1 MKWTKIIISCC
12 IIFIIACRK
21 VEILPIP
28 EPVNTNIFGVKES
41 AVVDG
46 QEIKFTLKT
55 DGVHTL
61 TIGNDATGQVI
72 TRERFIGKIGENK
85 LILYTKSLPVTY
97 LYLLL
102 EDGNKTQVGKTIII
116 IK

>member
-1 MKWTKIIISCC
+1 MKKIYFILFLIVLSACTKM
-12 IIFIIACRK
+12 
-21 VEILPIP
+21 EIPIP
-28 EPVNTNIFGVKES
+28 VAPTNTDIFSVKES
-41 AVVDG
+41 VVTDG
-46 QEIKFTLKT
+46 QEIKFTLKM
-55 DGVHTL
+55 DGIHTL

>member
-1 MKWTKIIISCC
+1 MRKIC
-12 IIFIIACRK
+12 FILGLVLLSACTK
-21 VEILPIP
+21 VELPT
-28 EPVNTNIFGVKES
+28 PVAPTNTDIFSVKES

-46 QEIKFTLKT
+46 QIITFTLKA
-55 DGVHTL
+55 DGVYTL
-61 TIGNDATGQVI
+61 TIGDEVTKQVV
-72 TRERFIGKIGENK
+72 TRERFTGKIGENK
-85 LILYTKSLPVTY
+85 LTLYTKSLPTSY

>member
-1 MKWTKIIISCC
+1 MRKIC
-12 IIFIIACRK
+12 FILGLVLLSACTK
-21 VEILPIP
+21 VELPT
-28 EPVNTNIFGVKES
+28 PVAPTNTDIFSVKES

-46 QEIKFTLKT
+46 QIITFTLKA
-55 DGVHTL
+55 DGIYTL
-61 TIGNDATGQVI
+61 TIGDAATKQVV
-72 TRERFIGKIGENK
+72 TRERFTGKIGENK
-85 LILYTKSLPVTY
+85 LTLYTKSLPTSY

>member
-1 MKWTKIIISCC
+1 MRKLYFILFLLLIS
-12 IIFIIACRK
+12 ACRK

-28 EPVNTNIFGVKES
+28 EPINTNIFSVKES

-46 QEIKFTLKT
+46 QEIKFTLKM
-55 DGVHTL
+55 DGIHTL

>member
-1 MKWTKIIISCC
+1 MRKLYFILFLLLIS
-12 IIFIIACRK
+12 ACRK

-28 EPVNTNIFGVKES
+28 EPVNTNIFGVKET
-41 AVVDG
+41 AVIDG

-85 LILYTKSLPVTY
+85 LTLYTKSLPVTY

-102 EDGNKTQVGKTIII
+102 EDGNKTQVGNTTIII
-116 IK
+116 K

>member
-1 MKWTKIIISCC
+1 MRKIC
-12 IIFIIACRK
+12 FILGLVLLSACTK
-21 VEILPIP
+21 VEI
-28 EPVNTNIFGVKES
+28 PVPVAPTNTDIFSVKES
-41 AVVDG
+41 VVTDG

-55 DGVHTL
+55 DGAHTL

>member
-1 MKWTKIIISCC
+1 MRKIC
-12 IIFIIACRK
+12 FILGLVLLSACTK
-21 VEILPIP
+21 VELPT
-28 EPVNTNIFGVKES
+28 PVAPTNTDIFSVKES

-46 QEIKFTLKT
+46 QIITFTLKA
-55 DGVHTL
+55 DGIYTL
-61 TIGNDATGQVI
+61 TIGDEATKQVV
-72 TRERFIGKIGENK
+72 TRERFTGKIGENK
-85 LILYTKSLPVTY
+85 LTLYTKSLPTSY

>member
-1 MKWTKIIISCC
+1 MRKLYFILFLLLIS
-12 IIFIIACRK
+12 ACRK

-28 EPVNTNIFGVKES
+28 EPINTNIFGVKET

-85 LILYTKSLPVTY
+85 LTLYTKSLPTSY

-102 EDGNKTQVGKTIII
+102 EDGNKTQVGKTTII

>member
-1 MKWTKIIISCC
+1 MRKLYFILFLLLIS
-12 IIFIIACRK
+12 ACRK
-21 VEILPIP
+21 VEIIPIV
-28 EPVNTNIFGVKES
+28 EPINTNIFSVKES

-46 QEIKFTLKT
+46 QEIKFTLKM
-55 DGVHTL
+55 DGIHTL

>member
-1 MKWTKIIISCC
+1 MRKIC
-12 IIFIIACRK
+12 FILGLVLLSACTK
-21 VEILPIP
+21 VELPT
-28 EPVNTNIFGVKES
+28 PVAPTNSDIFSVKES

-46 QEIKFTLKT
+46 QIITFTLKA
-55 DGVHTL
+55 DGIYTL
-61 TIGNDATGQVI
+61 TIGDEVTKQVV
-72 TRERFIGKIGENK
+72 TRERFTGKIGENK
-85 LILYTKSLPVTY
+85 LTLYTKSLPTSY

>member
-1 MKWTKIIISCC
+1 MRKLYFILFLLLISACTKM
-12 IIFIIACRK
+12 
-21 VEILPIP
+21 EIPIP
-28 EPVNTNIFGVKES
+28 VAPTNTDIFSVKES

>member
-1 MKWTKIIISCC
+1 MRKLYFILFLLLIS
-12 IIFIIACRK
+12 ACRK
-21 VEILPIP
+21 VEIIPID
-28 EPVNTNIFGVKES
+28 EPINTNIFSVKES
-41 AVVDG
+41 AVVDE

-72 TRERFIGKIGENK
+72 TRERFIGKMGENK

>member
-1 MKWTKIIISCC
+1 MIRIY
-12 IIFIIACRK
+12 FILGLLMLSACRK
-21 VEILPIP
+21 VELPIP
-28 EPVNTNIFGVKES
+28 VAPTNTNIFNSKQTEVT
-41 AVVDG
+41 DG
-46 QEIKFTLKT
+46 QIITFDLKVN
-55 DGVHTL
+55 GVYTL
-61 TIGNDATGQVI
+61 TIGDSITNQVV

-85 LILYTKSLPVTY
+85 LILYTKSLPTTY

>member
-1 MKWTKIIISCC
+1 MRKLYFILFLLLIS
-12 IIFIIACRK
+12 ACRK

-41 AVVDG
+41 AVIDG

-85 LILYTKSLPVTY
+85 LTLYTKSLPVTY

-102 EDGNKTQVGKTIII
+102 EDGNKSQVGKTTII